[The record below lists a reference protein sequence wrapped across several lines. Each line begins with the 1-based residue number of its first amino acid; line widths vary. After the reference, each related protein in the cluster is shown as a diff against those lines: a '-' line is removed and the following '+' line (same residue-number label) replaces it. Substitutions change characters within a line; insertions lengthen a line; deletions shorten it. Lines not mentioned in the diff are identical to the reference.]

1 MTHGD
6 GGCLSWVICTLY
18 EHGFPPKGKAVSGP
32 DR

>member
-6 GGCLSWVICTLY
+6 SGCLSWVICTLC
-18 EHGFPPKGKAVSGP
+18 EHGFPEGEAVSGP